1 VEPLSEEEYIFS
13 NYKYKFRIMS
23 WGDEPE
29 LQNLNSGEIDKLLRE
44 QYESINT
51 TKYPYQDV
59 YMYPESGE
67 FSTDPAPIQTIS
79 HRYREGGLYQIR
91 GYVFNYIQ
99 DARRPELQQ
108 AVRWKYFISTIYVN
122 PTSYQVED
130 FGALGGYDF
139 TTLPYSNTTGLTPT
153 PIVGGLNNNSQYNR
167 SIDSIREDG
176 QFTASELDEL
186 YKLNKLSQNDEFGS
200 HVNQLDLYQIRVFK
214 KGKFDMERI
223 TGLSKVSTQ
232 VEYTNTTDTNKPAS
246 LTTTIQD
253 SLDAELKSSCNLEL
267 NLDQTVAGTILDSSG
282 QGTLGIV
289 VGDYN
294 LSKPSGEDIQRDDNM
309 KLPEQGSSDNAI

>member
-1 VEPLSEEEYIFS
+1 
-13 NYKYKFRIMS
+13 M
-23 WGDEPE
+23 
-29 LQNLNSGEIDKLLRE
+29 
-44 QYESINT
+44 
-51 TKYPYQDV
+51 
-59 YMYPESGE
+59 
-67 FSTDPAPIQTIS
+67 
-79 HRYREGGLYQIR
+79 
-91 GYVFNYIQ
+91 
-99 DARRPELQQ
+99 
-108 AVRWKYFISTIYVN
+108 
-122 PTSYQVED
+122 
-130 FGALGGYDF
+130 
-139 TTLPYSNTTGLTPT
+139 GLTPT
-153 PIVGGLNNNSQYNR
+153 PIVGGLSNNSQYNR

-253 SLDAELKSSCNLEL
+253 SLDVELKSSCNLEL